1 MLKINSK
8 RRAGCQ
14 IRSARFIPFLY
25 GLMAY
30 AMSLFT
36 IVYAV
41 GFDGIGAPKTIDSG
55 RSAPVIHS
63 LSINL
68 LLMALFA
75 TQHTGMARKWFKNWW
90 TRYVPNSIE
99 RCTYVLITSLC
110 LMLLFWQWRP
120 LTTIVWR
127 VEDPDIFVMV
137 ATLSFIGWALVFT
150 STFLIDHL
158 ELFGLRQVYAKLRGR
173 GIPAPQFRTPLYYKY
188 VRHPLYLGFIIAFWV
203 APVMTI
209 GHLLFAAVTTTYI
222 FVGIFFDERDLLK
235 LYGSSTTSTSHKPA
249 CSSRGAKY
257 AHRDQIDNG
266 DPTEMAIA
274 SLKVALES
282 SRAAQLRFRHH
293 HARSNQRQ
301 AL

>member
-14 IRSARFIPFLY
+14 IRSARFILFLY

-30 AMSLFT
+30 AMFLFT

-41 GFDGIGAPKTIDSG
+41 GFVSGIAVPKTIDSG

-75 TQHTGMARKWFKNWW
+75 TQHTGMARKWFKNWS

-99 RCTYVLITSLC
+99 RSTYVLIASLC

-120 LTTIVWR
+120 LPAIVWQ
-127 VEDPDIFVMV
+127 VQDPDIFVMV

-150 STFLIDHL
+150 STFLIDHF
-158 ELFGLRQVYAKLRGR
+158 ELFGLCQVYAKLRGR

-188 VRHPLYLGFIIAFWV
+188 VRHPLYLGFIIAFWA

-209 GHLLFAAVTTTYI
+209 GHLLFAAVTTIYI
-222 FVGIFFDERDLLK
+222 FVGIFFEERDLLK
-235 LYGSSTTSTSHKPA
+235 LYGEQYHQYK
-249 CSSRGAKY
+249 
-257 AHRDQIDNG
+257 
-266 DPTEMAIA
+266 
-274 SLKVALES
+274 
-282 SRAAQLRFRHH
+282 
-293 HARSNQRQ
+293 RQ
-301 AL
+301 ACMLIPWRKVRS